1 MPYRNWN
8 FGAFNTGLSKNIIS
22 AKQEDNRHENLI
34 VNAVESNKKTGS
46 QTSTTARKST
56 LAPVSP
62 HLPNATF
69 WRVEGSLLNLGAVRP
84 VAFFTWNAQSFSER
98 WLRRGGVALLA
109 LIRPLLYAFD
119 RIFATRALHVLLRGV
134 SCDRLDLLG
143 EEYFNYVLKPKLK
156 PNGVAKLKEAMARG
170 ARVVLVS
177 QGLDHVMRP
186 LAQYLEVEYL
196 IANRLEF
203 RDRLATGRL
212 LSPVIRPRQVLAR
225 IIGRKPDGRVAP
237 KKLARN
243 LGYSNRKEILNNAVI
258 SAKRPVVSFNT
269 PTVIFEPHKQVERL
283 SVRQSLAGKHVLLI
297 GFTGFI
303 GKVWLAKILEGIPDI
318 AKVYLLIRRQ
328 RSTTAERRFEK
339 IVAESPLFEN
349 LHIRYGDDFVRFL
362 TEKTEVIEGDIT
374 QSGLGIEPET
384 FERLKSNLDQVVN
397 SSGLTDFNPDLRQAL
412 SINIDGTLNLVDF
425 LRQCDH
431 ASLLHLS
438 TCYVVGFRDGRIAE
452 TLTPNYTP
460 KGRPDFDAEIEY
472 ESLRRLATEI
482 ESRAGTAEIT
492 EQLRQQVLNK
502 GRKLSDT
509 EIEAKIRKQ
518 RQRWTRDELIEAG
531 MRRARELGW
540 PNTYTFT
547 KSIAESLIAKLAADL
562 PVAVVRP
569 SIVETSTHDPFEG
582 WNEGVNTSA
591 PISYL
596 LGTFFRQMPTNGKKC
611 LDIIPV
617 DLVCRGMVLIAAALI
632 ERRHEPMYQLATSGT
647 NPCDMRRTIE
657 LTGLAHRKYYRA
669 QDDLNQRLRAYFDT
683 IPVSKERYQ
692 QLSAPRQKQIV
703 QALQRILSPLPM
715 MRSPLVRRERDLDRV
730 EKIIELYEPFI
741 LHNEYVFEARNV
753 EMLSAA
759 LPEEERAT
767 FGYDASYID
776 WWDYWINIHIPA
788 LRKWSFP
795 IIEGRPVENHTRR
808 AVQIRT
814 PEQSVAAS

>member
-1 MPYRNWN
+1 M
-8 FGAFNTGLSKNIIS
+8 
-22 AKQEDNRHENLI
+22 
-34 VNAVESNKKTGS
+34 NAVESNQKTES
-46 QTSTTARKST
+46 QTSTTVQKSI
-56 LAPVSP
+56 LAPVSEPP
-62 HLPNATF
+62 HLSNATF

-98 WLRRGGVALLA
+98 WLRRGSMALLA
-109 LIRPLLYAFD
+109 LIRPLLYAAD
-119 RIFATRALHVLLRGV
+119 RIFATRVLHTLLRGV

-156 PNGVAKLKEAMARG
+156 PNGVTKLKETMARG
-170 ARVVLVS
+170 KKIVLVS

-186 LAQYLEVEYL
+186 LAQHLGVEYL

-203 RDRLATGRL
+203 RDGLATGRL

-243 LGYSNRKEILNNAVI
+243 LGFSNRIEILNNAVI
-258 SAKRPVVSFNT
+258 PAKRSVVSLNT
-269 PTVIFEPHKQVERL
+269 PTVIFEPHKKLESL

-303 GKVWLAKILEGIPDI
+303 GKVWLAKVLEESPDI
-318 AKVYLLIRRQ
+318 GRIYLLIRRQ

-349 LHIRYGDDFVRFL
+349 LHVRHGEDFCKFL
-362 TEKTEVIEGDIT
+362 AEKVEVVEGDIT
-374 QSGLGIEPET
+374 QSSLGVEPAT
-384 FERLKSNLDQVVN
+384 FERLKANLDLVIN

-412 SINIDGTLNLVDF
+412 SINIDGTIRLINF
-425 LRQCDH
+425 LRQCGH
-431 ASLLHLS
+431 AAMLHLS
-438 TCYVVGFRDGRIAE
+438 TCYVVGYRDGRIAE

-460 KGRPDFDAEIEY
+460 KGIAGFDAAREY
-472 ESLRRLATEI
+472 ESLQALAKEI
-482 ESRAGTAEIT
+482 ETRAESAEIT
-492 EQLRQQVLNK
+492 ERLRQQVLNK
-502 GRKLSDT
+502 GRKLTDS
-509 EIEAKIRKQ
+509 ELNAQIRKQ

-531 MRRARELGW
+531 MRRAREFGW

-547 KSIAESLIAKLAADL
+547 KSIAESLIARLAADL
-562 PVAVVRP
+562 SIAVVRP

-617 DLVCRGMVLIAAALI
+617 DLVCRGMILIGAALI
-632 ERRHEPMYQLATSGT
+632 ERRAEPMYQLATSAT

-692 QLSAPRQKQIV
+692 QLSAPRQKQVV

-741 LHNEYVFEARNV
+741 LYNEYVFEARNV
-753 EMLSAA
+753 ELLSAA
-759 LPEEERAT
+759 LPEDERAA

-776 WWDYWINIHIPA
+776 WWDYWINVHIPA
-788 LRKWSFP
+788 LRKWSYP
-795 IIEGRPVENHTRR
+795 IIEGRPVENKTKRT
-808 AVQIRT
+808 VQMQAA
-814 PEQSVAAS
+814 EQSVAAS

>member
-1 MPYRNWN
+1 M
-8 FGAFNTGLSKNIIS
+8 S
-22 AKQEDNRHENLI
+22 
-34 VNAVESNKKTGS
+34 AVESNIKTGS
-46 QTSTTARKST
+46 QTSTTVRKSDLT
-56 LAPVSP
+56 PP
-62 HLPNATF
+62 THTPNATF

-98 WLRRGGVALLA
+98 WMRRGGVALLA
-109 LIRPLLYAFD
+109 MIRPLLYAFD
-119 RIFATRALHVLLRGV
+119 RIFATRALHTLLRGV
-134 SCDRLDLLG
+134 SRDRLDLLG

-156 PNGVAKLKEAMARG
+156 PNGVANLKEAQARG

-186 LAQYLEVEYL
+186 LARHLGVERL

-203 RDRLATGRL
+203 RDGLSTGRL
-212 LSPVIRPRQVLAR
+212 LSPVIRPRQALAR
-225 IIGRKPDGRVAP
+225 IIGGKPDGRVTP
-237 KKLARN
+237 KRLARN
-243 LGYSNRKEILNNAVI
+243 LGFSHHREMLDNAVI
-258 SAKRPVVSFNT
+258 PTGRQVVTLNT
-269 PTVIFEPHKQVERL
+269 PTVIFEPRKQIEGL
-283 SVRQSLAGKHVLLI
+283 SVRGSLSGKHVLLI

-303 GKVWLAKILEGIPDI
+303 GKVWLAKILEEVPEI

-328 RSTTAERRFEK
+328 RSTTAQRRFEK
-339 IVAESPLFEN
+339 IVAESPLFEK
-349 LHIRYGDDFVRFL
+349 LHARHGDDFGAFL
-362 TEKTEVIEGDIT
+362 SEKIEVIEGDVT
-374 QSGLGIEPET
+374 QPGLGIEPAT
-384 FERLKSNLDQVVN
+384 FERMKSHLDIVIN

-412 SINIDGTLNLVDF
+412 SINIDGTLHLIDF
-425 LRQCDH
+425 LRRCDR
-431 ASLLHLS
+431 AALLHLS
-438 TCYVVGFRDGRIAE
+438 TCYVVGYRDGRITEAI
-452 TLTPNYTP
+452 TPNYTP
-460 KGRPDFDAEIEY
+460 KGLPDFDAEAEY
-472 ESLRRLATEI
+472 ESLLLLAKEV
-482 ESRAGTAEIT
+482 ESRGESPEVAER
-492 EQLRQQVLNK
+492 LRRQVLSK

-509 EIEAKIRKQ
+509 ELEAQIRKQ

-547 KSIAESLIAKLAADL
+547 KSLAESLIARLGADL

-617 DLVCRGMVLIAAALI
+617 DLVCRGMALIAAALI
-632 ERRHEPMYQLATSGT
+632 ERHHEPLYQLATSAT

-657 LTGLAHRKYYRA
+657 LTGLAHRKHYRA
-669 QDDLNQRLRAYFDT
+669 QDDFNQRLLAYFDT

-692 QLSAPRQKQIV
+692 KLSAPAQKQIV

-753 EMLSAA
+753 ELLSAA
-759 LPEEERAT
+759 LPEDERAA
-767 FGYDASYID
+767 FGYDANYID
-776 WWDYWINIHIPA
+776 WWDYWINVHIPA
-788 LRKWSFP
+788 LRKWSYP
-795 IIEGRPVENHTRR
+795 IIEGRPVENKTRR
-808 AVQIRT
+808 AVQMQT
-814 PEQSVAAS
+814 PEESVAAS